1 MACTWRLA
9 ASWRDKESE
18 SSVTSVMTWLSASK
32 HDQSPDNDASS
43 EIVTRCR
50 CKLQILTKLSPSRGH
65 SFLWLQFD
73 VLNRW
78 SKVSLI
84 RGDIQLISETFYV
97 KRFCNF
103 VFIFRIESPVRDSF
117 LFSLKPITSSETAAC
132 PHQDSCVIDSCNTP
146 TLRTWD
152 SRHYRDIKS
161 RYSRQAHKLCPCQS
175 LLLFQ

>member
-1 MACTWRLA
+1 MIRARTMMHHRRLWPGA
-9 ASWRDKESE
+9 NCKYSQNCHHHEDTLYFDFSLM
-18 SSVTSVMTWLSASK
+18 SSIDEVA
-32 HDQSPDNDASS
+32 
-43 EIVTRCR
+43 
-50 CKLQILTKLSPSRGH
+50 
-65 SFLWLQFD
+65 
-73 VLNRW
+73 
-78 SKVSLI
+78 SLI
-84 RGDIQLISETFYV
+84 RGDIQLFSETFYV